1 MDRIRELTEILCK
14 WYRRELEADDAL
26 NEIWKLYET
35 EALETLNDP
44 LSIIIRNRGYRYVD
58 ACPICGG
65 DRNSPAPTGCPSG
78 SHYGTYIN

>member
-1 MDRIRELTEILCK
+1 MGRIRELTEILCK
-14 WYRRELEADDAL
+14 WNRRELEADDAL

-35 EALETLNDP
+35 EALETWNDLLDYHKKP
-44 LSIIIRNRGYRYVD
+44 GYRYVN